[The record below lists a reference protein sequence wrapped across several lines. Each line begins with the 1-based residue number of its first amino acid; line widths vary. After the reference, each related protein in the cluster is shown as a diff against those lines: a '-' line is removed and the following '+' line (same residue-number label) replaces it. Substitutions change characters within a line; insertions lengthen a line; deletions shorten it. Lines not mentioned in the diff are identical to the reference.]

1 MSFLLRLLTGSTE
14 ASSQPEPMSGEEF
27 TRSIKLINATQFVIP
42 CPRFKKEA
50 KKVSEE
56 TAVIQ
61 KTVNSEEVTPVTKEK
76 PLKRLFP
83 WLF

>member
-14 ASSQPEPMSGEEF
+14 KSSQPESMSGEEF

-42 CPRFKKEA
+42 CPRFKKET

-56 TAVIQ
+56 TSMIH
-61 KTVNSEEVTPVTKEK
+61 KTVNSEENTLATEEK
-76 PLKRLFP
+76 PLKRLF
-83 WLF
+83 